1 MCDSCVSAVTVVADA
16 RACGSATLDL
26 LRPRRLRGPRYG
38 CAVTRRRA
46 DTLLAERG
54 LASSRTAAAAT
65 VRAGRVRLGRDGP
78 EVQKPSELVR
88 EDAELVVEEGEE
100 FVSRGGIKLKNAL
113 NALPVEVEGRRCL
126 DVGASTGGFTD
137 CLLQRGAAMVI
148 ALDVG
153 YGQLDW
159 RLRQDSRVLV
169 MERINARALGD
180 SALPYRPEVVT
191 VDVSFISLAKLLGP
205 IAACAAPDL
214 DLLALVKPQFELGK
228 ERVGKGG
235 VVREAEDRRDA
246 IRQVA
251 EAAEG
256 EGLVVRGLAPSGLS
270 GPKGNR
276 ETFVW
281 ATREGKPVDLESALR
296 EVEP

>member
-1 MCDSCVSAVTVVADA
+1 MTK
-16 RACGSATLDL
+16 
-26 LRPRRLRGPRYG
+26 
-38 CAVTRRRA
+38 RRA

-54 LASSRTAAAAT
+54 LAPSRTAAAAT

-78 EVQKPSELVR
+78 EVSKPSDLIP
-88 EDAELVVEEGEE
+88 EDAELFVEEGEE

-113 NALPVEVEGRRCL
+113 DELQIPVEDRLCL

-137 CLLQRGAAMVI
+137 CLLQRGARTVI
-148 ALDVG
+148 AVDVG

-169 MERINARALGD
+169 MERLNARYLGD
-180 SALPYRPEVVT
+180 SFLPFRPDLIT
-191 VDVSFISLAKLLGP
+191 ADVSFISLAILLGP
-205 IAACAAPDL
+205 IVANAAPEF
-214 DLLALVKPQFELGK
+214 DLLGLVKPQFELDK
-228 ERVGKGG
+228 NRVGKGG
-235 VVREAEDRRDA
+235 VVRDPEDRKDA
-246 IRQVA
+246 IRRVARDA
-251 EAAEG
+251 EAL
-256 EGLVVRGLAPSGLS
+256 GLVVRDIASSGLP

-281 ATREGKPVDLESALR
+281 AARGGEPVDLEKRLA

>member
-1 MCDSCVSAVTVVADA
+1 MCDSCVSAVTVTPLQRV
-16 RACGSATLDL
+16 RAG
-26 LRPRRLRGPRYG
+26 GPP
-38 CAVTRRRA
+38 AAKFPSVTRRRA

-54 LASSRTAAAAT
+54 LAASRSAAAAS

-78 EVQKPSELVR
+78 EVEKPSELLP
-88 EDAELVVEEGEE
+88 EDAELVVKEGEE
-100 FVSRGGIKLKNAL
+100 FVSRGGAKLANAL
-113 NALPVEVEGRRCL
+113 EAFPVEVEGRLCL

-137 CLLQRGAAMVI
+137 CLLQRGATLVI

-169 MERINARALGD
+169 MERINARHLGD
-180 SALPYRPEVVT
+180 STLPFKPALVT
-191 VDVSFISLAKLLGP
+191 ADVSFISLGKLLGP
-205 IAACAAPDL
+205 IAQAAAPEF
-214 DLLALVKPQFELGK
+214 DLLALVKPQFELGP

-235 VVREAEDRRDA
+235 VVREADDRRDA

-251 EAAEG
+251 TSAEG
-256 EGLVVRGLAPSGLS
+256 ESLVVRGLASSGLP
-270 GPKGNR
+270 GPKGNL
-276 ETFVW
+276 ETFIW
-281 ATREGKPVDLESALR
+281 CSRSGDPIDLEAALA